1 MKKLF
6 SWMSGFLSENGQ
18 ASSKR
23 LVGVMCGAFL
33 CYTLYANHDTNNKP
47 SEALVYTVGSLAF
60 ASLGLTSAE
69 KIFKKPTTPSN
80 EENKS

>member
-1 MKKLF
+1 MNKLF

-33 CYTLYANHDTNNKP
+33 CYTLYANHDTNNEP

-69 KIFKKPTTPSN
+69 KIFKKPTSPN